1 MEPLILVINPGASS
15 SKVALYR
22 GDKEEA
28 TETLYHD
35 DSITKL
41 PTNEQYKPRLLAV
54 EKFLAANKVKLE
66 QLSAVVGRGG
76 AFKPLAGGTYEI
88 SQHLLDDILAGK
100 VAADHVSNLG
110 SLMAHE
116 IAQKAGK
123 PAYFADPV
131 SVDEFIPE
139 ARLSGLPELPR
150 VSLLH
155 ALNIRAVAHRA
166 ADELSK
172 SFDKFSGVVVHLGSG
187 ISVAAIR
194 KGRII
199 DVNNANDGGPFSP
212 ERAGTLPTTGLI
224 KLCFSGKY
232 DEKSMIK
239 RATKE
244 GGFLAYLGE
253 NDMRKISERADKG
266 DKDCQAVLDA
276 FVYQVVKEIGAYA
289 AALEGDFD
297 CIILTGA
304 GARPPYFVVEE
315 IEKRVAWMGKPVK
328 RYPGEGEM
336 EALASAALRVL
347 AGKEKAKEYK

>member
-22 GDKEEA
+22 GDQEEA

-35 DSITKL
+35 ESIAKL

-54 EKFLAANKVKLE
+54 EKFLSANNIQLE

-76 AFKPLAGGTYEI
+76 AFKPLAGGTYKI
-88 SQHLLDDILAGK
+88 NQLLLDDIFAGK

-110 SLMAHE
+110 SLVAHE
-116 IAQKAGK
+116 IAQKVGK

-150 VSLLH
+150 ISLLH
-155 ALNIRAVAHRA
+155 ALNIRAVVHRA
-166 ADELSK
+166 ASELGEPFDELSC
-172 SFDKFSGVVVHLGSG
+172 VVVHLGSG
-187 ISVAAIR
+187 VSVAAIR
-194 KGRII
+194 QGKII

-212 ERAGTLPTTGLI
+212 ERAGSLPTTGLI

-232 DEKSMIK
+232 DEKAMLK

-244 GGFLAYLGE
+244 GGFWAYLAE
-253 NDMRKISERADKG
+253 SDMRKILQRAEEG
-266 DKDCQAVLDA
+266 DEQTRLVLGA
-276 FVYQVVKEIGAYA
+276 FIYQVVKEIGAHA
-289 AALEGDFD
+289 AVLEGKFD
-297 CIILTGA
+297 CIILTGG
-304 GARPPYFVVEE
+304 GARSPYFVVEE
-315 IEKRVAWMGKPVK
+315 IERRVAWMGKPVK

-336 EALASAALRVL
+336 EALAWAVMRVL
-347 AGKEKAKEYK
+347 SGKEEAKEYK